1 MDASQSLLPATTN
14 TCAYCRGVAANGT
27 AILDVEGWRCQLCQ
41 LRSEIAV
48 HEGADEQF
56 GSIDKRAMELKAHRA
71 TVRTALA
78 GAASVVSL
86 VVGGY
91 VLSLPIDEGGDV
103 FFPVLF
109 VMSSL
114 AIFGYEAF
122 ALRRIRNALRRMAL
136 PAASIVQR

>member
-1 MDASQSLLPATTN
+1 M
-14 TCAYCRGVAANGT
+14 
-27 AILDVEGWRCQLCQ
+27 
-41 LRSEIAV
+41 

-56 GSIDKRAMELKAHRA
+56 GSIDKRAMEQKAQRA
-71 TVRTALA
+71 MVRTALA
-78 GAASVVSL
+78 GAASVVAL